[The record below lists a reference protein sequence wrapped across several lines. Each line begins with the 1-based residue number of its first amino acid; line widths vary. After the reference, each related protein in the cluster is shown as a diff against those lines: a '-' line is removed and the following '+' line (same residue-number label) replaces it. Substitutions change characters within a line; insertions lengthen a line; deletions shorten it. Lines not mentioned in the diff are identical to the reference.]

1 MLLKVSAARQYWCV
15 AAMAGIG
22 ISWQDGQLKLRCGV
36 QKMTDIIEQGMVTS
50 FTLRE
55 QMELYSLVYSMCT
68 QKSPKNFS
76 HEIYQEYDIILKDYC
91 SVEILPVITARMAQ
105 SDDAFLSELVKRWKN
120 HKLLVR
126 AIYDVCYYL
135 DRYHVQ
141 RQNIS
146 SLRDVGVTKFKTLVF
161 NPIKDRYFRIPN

>member
-1 MLLKVSAARQYWCV
+1 MAAS
-15 AAMAGIG
+15 GIT
-22 ISWQDGQLKLRCGV
+22 WKDGQHKLRCGV
-36 QKMTDIIEQGMVTS
+36 QKMMDIIEQGMVSS

-68 QKSPKNFS
+68 QKSPQNYS

-91 SVEILPVITARMAQ
+91 ALEILPVITARIAQ
-105 SDDAFLSELVKRWKN
+105 SDDAFLAELVKRWKN

-126 AIYDVCYYL
+126 AIYDVCYYI

-146 SLRDVGVTKFKTLVF
+146 SLRDVGVNKFKTLVF
-161 NPIKDRYFRIPN
+161 NHIKDRCSKFH